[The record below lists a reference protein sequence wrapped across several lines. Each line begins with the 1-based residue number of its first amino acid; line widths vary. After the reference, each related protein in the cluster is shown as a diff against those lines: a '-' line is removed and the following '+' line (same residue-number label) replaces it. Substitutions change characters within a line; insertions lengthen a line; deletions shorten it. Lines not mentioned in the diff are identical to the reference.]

1 VRTLPTR
8 RDRRPGAADEN
19 RDASSPADGA
29 APRASAREGRGSQ
42 IAGLVRPDAGDR
54 RIRSRRSS
62 LALRVVVPLLVIG
75 LWWFLTGTG
84 IVQPT
89 VLSSPL
95 GSWKT
100 LWNLLL
106 HQDLIGDIGVSL
118 ARAAVGLAIGGGL
131 GLVLGVVVGLF
142 ALGEELLDSSLQ
154 MFRLI
159 PFPAVLFL
167 FIVWFGIGE
176 TAKVL
181 LIALATLF
189 PMYLNTSNGVRNV
202 DRRVVEAARSFGL
215 RGRRLVREVVMPLAL
230 PSILTGLRFSAGI
243 SIIALVFAESI
254 NANKGIGY
262 LALQAQSFNETS
274 VLVVVIVIYAL
285 LGVFVD
291 LVVRFLERRL
301 MPWRRQVAVR

>member
-8 RDRRPGAADEN
+8 RDRRPGAADQI
-19 RDASSPADGA
+19 RQALSPEAGA
-29 APRASAREGRGSQ
+29 QPAAAAKEGRGSP
-42 IAGLVRPDAGDR
+42 IAGLVRPDAGNQR
-54 RIRSRRSS
+54 TRSRRAS
-62 LALRVVVPLLVIG
+62 LALRVVVPILVIG

-215 RGRRLVREVVMPLAL
+215 GGRRLVREVVMPLAL

-291 LVVRFLERRL
+291 LVVRLLERRL

>member
-1 VRTLPTR
+1 MSDPLDHPSSVLGGQLGLLASRSGAGPVPPHTAGST
-8 RDRRPGAADEN
+8 PGL
-19 RDASSPADGA
+19 
-29 APRASAREGRGSQ
+29 
-42 IAGLVRPDAGDR
+42 IRPDADQKSPR
-54 RIRSRRSS
+54 TRRRS
-62 LALRVVVPLLVIG
+62 LLLRLVVPLGVFG
-75 LWWFLTGTG
+75 LWWLLTGTG

-89 VLSSPL
+89 VLSSPA
-95 GSWKT
+95 GTWST
-100 LWNLLL
+100 FWNLLL

-118 ARAAVGLAIGGGL
+118 ARAAVGLAIGGGT
-131 GLVLGVVVGLF
+131 GLIFGVVVGLF
-142 ALGEELLDSSLQ
+142 ALGDELLDSSMQ
-154 MFRLI
+154 AVRLI
-159 PFPAVLFL
+159 PFPALLFL

-215 RGRRLVREVVMPLAL
+215 RGWRLVNEVVLPLAR

-262 LALQAQSFNETS
+262 LALQAQSFNQTS
-274 VLVVVIVIYAL
+274 VLVVCIVVYAA

-291 LVVRFLERRL
+291 LAVRVLEHRL
-301 MPWRRQVAVR
+301 MPWRRSIAVR